1 MSIKEEKKKEKERL
15 KEIKRLHRKSADPSK
30 SF

>member
-15 KEIKRLHRKSADPSK
+15 KEIKKMQRNSTDPSK
-30 SF
+30 PF